1 MKVAIIPARSGSK
14 GLHNKNILMLMDKPL
29 IAYTIE
35 AAINSGVFDRV
46 IVSTDSDE
54 YKSIAESFGAEVFIR
69 DAALASDSATSY
81 MVVEDVLSKVS
92 DIQYFALLQP
102 TSPFRTAEHIKS
114 AAALFYS
121 SEYSFL
127 VSMVQSD
134 KPSSLIKPLAEDLTL
149 KHFDID
155 FSLYRRQDNKE
166 YFPNGA
172 IFMAKPDA
180 YLKRQHFFGSDSI
193 AFIMNKEDSLDIDD
207 RYDFEVAINIQMRRR
222 KKEILRESIIN
233 RIAEK
238 KDLMC
243 LKNSIT
249 LLGHSIFDYWLVDHI
264 NGEKVNNLGI
274 AGINTREYIDLI
286 LDRSLI
292 KNIGDIAIIML
303 GTNDMV
309 LNDWN
314 VTFSAEWV
322 REFIDKI
329 RIIKSDVAIYFIA
342 VPPVR
347 GRVDRNNDIITQL
360 NMVLRR
366 VCVDKSIHWIDLSRE
381 FYDEYGNLPASY
393 THDGLHF
400 SPLAYSKLKENI
412 EAVLS

>member
-14 GLHNKNILMLMDKPL
+14 GLRNKNILMLMDKPL

-54 YKSIAESFGAEVFIR
+54 YKRIAESFGAEVFIR

-121 SEYSFL
+121 SEHSFL

-134 KPSSLIKPLAEDLTL
+134 KPSYLIKPLAEDLTL
-149 KHFDID
+149 KYFDID
-155 FSLYRRQDNKE
+155 FSLYHRQDNKE

-172 IFMAKPDA
+172 IFMAKPEA
-180 YLKRQHFFGSDSI
+180 YLKRRHFFGSDSV
-193 AFIMNKEDSLDIDD
+193 AFIMSKEDSLDIDD
-207 RYDFEVAINIQMRRR
+207 RYDFEVAINIQMRRC
-222 KKEILRESIIN
+222 KKEILRENIIN

-238 KDLMC
+238 KELMC
-243 LKNSIT
+243 LNTSIT
-249 LLGHSIFDYWLVDHI
+249 LLGHSIFDYWLVDNI
-264 NGEKVNNLGI
+264 NGEEVNNLGI
-274 AGINTREYIDLI
+274 AGINTKEYIDLI

-292 KNIGDIAIIML
+292 KNIGDTAIIML

-309 LNDWN
+309 LNDWDI
-314 VTFSAEWV
+314 TFSAEWV
-322 REFIDKI
+322 REFIDKV
-329 RIIKSDVAIYFIA
+329 RIIKNNVAIYFIA

-360 NMVLRR
+360 NIILRK
-366 VCVDKSIHWIDLSRE
+366 VCLDKSIHWIGLSNE

-393 THDGLHF
+393 TYDGLHF
-400 SPLAYSKLKENI
+400 SQLAYTKLKENI
-412 EAVLS
+412 ETALS